1 MKDLSKLINKMIDK
15 AIIGCDKYVHNN
27 STWLIF
33 TDDKKWVIELTKD
46 GTLWYNYNFFKNLLK
61 VLSLDVVEN
70 QHYITKW
77 VEDTIINGVK
87 ETNSGRDVVDKF
99 IIDTLE
105 NGVKNTS
112 HSHGSN
118 NLVVEDT
125 IINGV
130 NYTLNSLCY
139 KLIPVEDTIIN
150 GVKNT
155 YKTTD
160 DDFGTVEE
168 TIQNG
173 VRHTFRDEFASAKPV
188 EDTIIYGVKE
198 TDFYS
203 GHNLYDVE
211 HTIINGVKET
221 DFYSGLNLYDVEH
234 TIQNGV
240 KHTRRNGDSMN
251 TDAEDAIQN
260 GMNYTRWKKCKRRSS
275 VEDTIQNG
283 VKKTEWIN
291 NSLLPAVEE
300 TIENGV
306 KETKYPL
313 GNSIL
318 QVEDTIQNGVKQT
331 SSHGF
336 EQQNIV
342 EDTIQNGVKETKKGG
357 FNQHYQMFRTI
368 EDGVK
373 TKPALESHEG
383 FMMGTPYVDKF
394 FTKED
399 VENTIQNGVK
409 EVKTDD
415 SYRNYFRQSN
425 KSEQVIEDGV
435 KLTEDWRGDR
445 EPIID
450 KIIKETVT
458 GSDKTLIAESVIK
471 NGIKE
476 TKTPGEDGNIIGA
489 LDFMSDNNT
498 VNIPQLIE
506 DIITNG
512 VKRTEGGVLFDE
524 TKVDRIIS
532 EGVKE
537 TKGGG
542 YLGSIEMKGKMVHQ
556 LESPKQ
562 NNEVDD
568 VIEHGIKLTNSSLQI
583 DGSCVV
589 EDVIQNGIKE
599 THDDVYHNK
608 GRVDGVIKNGVKEVK
623 PAYKMFYNPMKLPPE
638 IIEDKRIPDITDVI
652 CDGIKEVQPLPAQ
665 DGNRDWGN
673 YYYRKGEPTKPH
685 TKYVDEVI
693 DNGIKETRAMEEW
706 VNTTNIVG
714 KVISEGTSI
723 K

>member
-1 MKDLSKLINKMIDK
+1 
-15 AIIGCDKYVHNN
+15 
-27 STWLIF
+27 
-33 TDDKKWVIELTKD
+33 
-46 GTLWYNYNFFKNLLK
+46 
-61 VLSLDVVEN
+61 
-70 QHYITKW
+70 
-77 VEDTIINGVK
+77 
-87 ETNSGRDVVDKF
+87 
-99 IIDTLE
+99 
-105 NGVKNTS
+105 
-112 HSHGSN
+112 
-118 NLVVEDT
+118 
-125 IINGV
+125 
-130 NYTLNSLCY
+130 
-139 KLIPVEDTIIN
+139 
-150 GVKNT
+150 
-155 YKTTD
+155 
-160 DDFGTVEE
+160 
-168 TIQNG
+168 
-173 VRHTFRDEFASAKPV
+173 
-188 EDTIIYGVKE
+188 
-198 TDFYS
+198 
-203 GHNLYDVE
+203 
-211 HTIINGVKET
+211 
-221 DFYSGLNLYDVEH
+221 
-234 TIQNGV
+234 
-240 KHTRRNGDSMN
+240 MN
-251 TDAEDAIQN
+251 TDAEDAIKNGVIHTKGNSLEPTKYIESITQN
-260 GMNYTRWKKCKRRSS
+260 GVKDTIDSFKERIFFVEDTIENGVKETVDQWNENRPS
-275 VEDTIQNG
+275 VEDTIKNG
-283 VKKTEWIN
+283 VKHTMWSN
-291 NSLLPAVEE
+291 DYDDVED

-368 EDGVK
+368 EGGVK

-399 VENTIQNGVK
+399 VEDTIQNGVK

-476 TKTPGEDGNIIGA
+476 TKTPGEDGDIIGA

-542 YLGSIEMKGKMVHQ
+542 YLGSIEMKGKIIHQ

-562 NNEVDD
+562 NNEVEE
-568 VIEHGIKLTNSSLQI
+568 VIEHGVKLTNSSLQI

-599 THDDVYHNK
+599 THDDVYHHK
-608 GRVDGVIKNGVKEVK
+608 GRVDGVIRNGVKEIK
-623 PAYKMFYNPMKLPPE
+623 PAYRKIYNPINFEPVM
-638 IIEDKRIPDITDVI
+638 IEDKRIPDITDVI

-665 DGNRDWGN
+665 DGNRDWGK
-673 YYYRKGEPTKPH
+673 YYHGKEDRTKPH
-685 TKYVDEVI
+685 TKYVDDVI
-693 DNGIKETRAMEEW
+693 ESGIKETKPMDEW

-714 KVISEGTSI
+714 KVINNGVKETKI
-723 K
+723 TE